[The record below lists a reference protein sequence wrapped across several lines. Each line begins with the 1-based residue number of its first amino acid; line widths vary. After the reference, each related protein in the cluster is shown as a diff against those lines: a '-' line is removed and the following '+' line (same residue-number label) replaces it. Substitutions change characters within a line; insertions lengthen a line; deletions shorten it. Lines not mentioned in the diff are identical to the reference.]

1 MILIKI
7 PRSHI
12 EARALKILIIWCN
25 MVKLY
30 IFRTSN
36 MIIKNI
42 GQRTE
47 QINPFCWINNRQKNS
62 PGFTSINMMLFE
74 TQPAFF

>member
-12 EARALKILIIWCN
+12 EAPALKILVYNGVII

-42 GQRTE
+42 GHRTE
-47 QINPFCWINNRQKNS
+47 QINPFCWINNRQ
-62 PGFTSINMMLFE
+62 IIH
-74 TQPAFF
+74 